1 MERRARAVELEA
13 LDLYRCVI
21 AKRHL
26 GEVHESVVTGVSAAG
41 PYCEIESPFLTGLL
55 RHDEVGPEG
64 WEIDELG
71 VRISLGRSGFGYSLG
86 DAVTVEISEVSIP
99 RRTVYLAL
107 PPEVRERHAASRG
120 KVRIVKSAKPAK
132 GAKPT
137 KGAKPAKAKGRK
149 GR

>member
-1 MERRARAVELEA
+1 
-13 LDLYRCVI
+13 
-21 AKRHL
+21 
-26 GEVHESVVTGVSAAG
+26 VVTGVSAAG
-41 PYCEIESPFLTGLL
+41 PYCEIEAPFLTGLL

-120 KVRIVKSAKPAK
+120 KIRPAK
-132 GAKPT
+132 GAKPAKPT
-137 KGAKPAKAKGRK
+137 KGAKPAKPTKGAKAKGRK